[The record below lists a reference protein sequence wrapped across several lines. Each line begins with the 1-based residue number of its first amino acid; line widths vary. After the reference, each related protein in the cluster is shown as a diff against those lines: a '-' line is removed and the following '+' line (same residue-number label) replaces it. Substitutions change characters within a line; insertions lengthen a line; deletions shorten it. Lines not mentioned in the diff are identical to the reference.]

1 MKLKKASLRF
11 VLLAFSI
18 ILLLA
23 IFLYYVLSNSK
34 NIDQN
39 SNVVN
44 YVENYT
50 PEQFA
55 KNKYLSSGSFSK
67 DGNKLLY
74 TSDETGSPSAW
85 VYDINTKK
93 KTLIHSDSVN
103 AIYSLTLYGDNDDLI
118 YIMNPNG
125 GRSMHLYAK
134 EDNIITNITSG
145 ENVRATWRGVNNDF
159 SGIYYVSNQRT
170 PRKFDRY
177 EYNFAN
183 KTSKLVFQ
191 NDTKYSTS
199 FNSYDHKYILLHE
212 GVTEDITNL
221 HLYDIVNKTSI
232 SLSPE
237 NNDSQFYGKGFSL
250 NNKEVYYLTNYGN
263 EFLYLEKYN
272 IETKE
277 RTVIVKENW
286 DIVKIGFTPDH
297 NFLVVYTN
305 ENGRARVKVKD
316 LQKDKFL
323 DIPFLKTAEVEEAN
337 FGPNNKYLALRV
349 TGYNQPKNIWLL
361 NLKTGKAEQILSSL
375 NDEINP
381 NDLSK
386 PQDITITSFD
396 GLEIPAFLYE
406 PHSSVKNGA
415 ALVWTHGG
423 PGGQFRTNYNQY
435 IQFAVNQGY
444 TVLAVNN
451 RGSSGYG
458 KTFKTLDNQK
468 HGVDDLQDIIKGKEL
483 LASMEGI
490 DKDRIGIIGDSYG
503 GYLVLA
509 ALTFHPDEFAFGIDM
524 FGISN
529 WLQVLNNTPDFWA
542 ARKKALFEEMG
553 DPKKDSLM
561 LYNKS
566 PLFFSD
572 NIKKPLMVI
581 QGANDPKVHQ
591 SESDSIV
598 ARVRANKVPTEY
610 ILFEDEGHGIRKKDN
625 QIETMTRIG
634 KFLKKHAN

>member
-1 MKLKKASLRF
+1 MRLKKTRTKLVLTFFSLI
-11 VLLAFSI
+11 LFS
-18 ILLLA
+18 
-23 IFLYYVLSNSK
+23 SCTNSK
-34 NIDQN
+34 KAINDEP
-39 SNVVN
+39 VK
-44 YVENYT
+44 NYT
-50 PEQFA
+50 AEKFE
-55 KNKYLSSGSFSK
+55 KNKYMSGGSFSK
-67 DGNKLLY
+67 KGSKILY
-74 TSDETGSPSAW
+74 TSDETGLPAIW
-85 VYDINTKK
+85 AYNINTKE
-93 KTLIHSDSVN
+93 KTLLHADSVN
-103 AIYSLTLYGDNDDLI
+103 AVYSITLYGDKDNLI
-118 YIMNPNG
+118 YITNPG
-125 GRSMHLYAK
+125 GGSSMHLYDK
-134 EDNIITNITSG
+134 GDDIITNITPG
-145 ENVRATWRGVNNDF
+145 ENIRARWRGDKEDN
-159 SGIYYVSNQRT
+159 SGIFYSSNSRS
-170 PRKFDRY
+170 PRKFDLY
-177 EYNFAN
+177 EYNFAD
-183 KTSKLVFQ
+183 KSSKLIFQ

-199 FNSYDHKYILLHE
+199 KTSYNYKYILLHE

-221 HLYDIVNKTSI
+221 HLYDIKNNTSI
-232 SLSPE
+232 NISPE
-237 NNDSQFYGKGFSL
+237 NNDGNFYGQGFSL
-250 NNKEVYYLTNYGN
+250 DNKDLYYLTNHGN
-263 EFLYLEKYN
+263 EFMYLEKYN
-272 IETKE
+272 IETK
-277 RTVIVKENW
+277 RKTALIKEDW
-286 DIVKIGFTPDH
+286 DIVAISFSSDH
-297 NFLVVYTN
+297 NFLAFYTN

-316 LQKDKFL
+316 LQKDEFV
-323 DIPFLKTAEVEEAN
+323 DIPFLKDAEIEKLR
-337 FGPNNKYLALRV
+337 FGPNNKYLSLQVA
-349 TGYNQPKNIWLL
+349 GYNQPKNIWLL
-361 NLKTGKAEQILSSL
+361 NLKTGEAEQIISSL
-375 NDEINP
+375 NDEIDAS
-381 NDLSK
+381 DLSK

-468 HGVDDLQDIIKGKEL
+468 HGKDDLQDIIKGKEL

-598 ARVRANKVPTEY
+598 ERVRANKVPTEY
-610 ILFEDEGHGIRKKDN
+610 ILFEDEGHGIRKKEN

-634 KFLKKHAN
+634 EFLKQHAN